1 MPYPDHF
8 ADHYYGISKPWNH
21 PYEILKA
28 WGRRV
33 QGRQAVTASPA
44 IVRTWIQAYHVMR
57 WVDRNGLDNSPNYIE
72 REIRGL
78 YDSGLTGGYSTWLAS
93 GNIAVYRS
101 QKSAYQ
107 LDYPSLPPIDSI
119 NTFITSAL

>member
-8 ADHYYGISKPWNH
+8 ADNYYGISKPWNH
-21 PYEILKA
+21 PYEILRA
-28 WGRRV
+28 WGKRV

-57 WVDRNGLDNSPNYIE
+57 WVDKNGLDNTPNYIE

-78 YDSGLTGGYSTWLAS
+78 YDSGLTGGYCTWLAS
-93 GNIAVYRS
+93 GNISVYRS
-101 QKSAYQ
+101 QKKAYQ
-107 LDYPSLPPIDSI
+107 LDYPSLPPIDSL
-119 NTFITSAL
+119 NTFITPAL